1 MANPQEN
8 NLHQSPD
15 LETPEGVGK
24 QSFLHMLQSVFAA
37 IFGIQSEKN
46 RQEDFKKGDPAQY
59 ITLGIVAAI
68 GLVLIMM
75 LVVSSVLDSA
85 TG

>member
-1 MANPQEN
+1 MTNPPDEPT
-8 NLHQSPD
+8 SPD
-15 LETPEGVGK
+15 QPSADSQGK
-24 QSFLHMLQSVFAA
+24 RSFLAMVQSVFAA

-68 GLVLIMM
+68 GLVLIMA
-75 LVVSSVLDSA
+75 LVVSQVLESA
-85 TG
+85 GQG

>member
-1 MANPQEN
+1 MTNPSGEPASSGQE
-8 NLHQSPD
+8 PRED
-15 LETPEGVGK
+15 RGK
-24 QSFLHMLQSVFAA
+24 RSFLAMMQSVLAA

-68 GLVLIMM
+68 GLVLIMA
-75 LVVSSVLDSA
+75 LVVSQVLETA
-85 TG
+85 GKG